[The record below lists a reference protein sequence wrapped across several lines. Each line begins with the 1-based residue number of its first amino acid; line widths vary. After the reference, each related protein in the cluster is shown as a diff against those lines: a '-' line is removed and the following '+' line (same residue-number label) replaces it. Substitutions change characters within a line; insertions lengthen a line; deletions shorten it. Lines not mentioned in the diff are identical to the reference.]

1 MSLIPQND
9 IAREVLRHLPCSHPP
24 QGGYFGGVTYCIGV
38 AVSNMV
44 DAFELGATIGAEV
57 EFLGEIRCD
66 RIGLQYYLVFRNA
79 EVSQGVSDNG

>member
-1 MSLIPQND
+1 
-9 IAREVLRHLPCSHPP
+9 
-24 QGGYFGGVTYCIGV
+24 
-38 AVSNMV
+38 MV